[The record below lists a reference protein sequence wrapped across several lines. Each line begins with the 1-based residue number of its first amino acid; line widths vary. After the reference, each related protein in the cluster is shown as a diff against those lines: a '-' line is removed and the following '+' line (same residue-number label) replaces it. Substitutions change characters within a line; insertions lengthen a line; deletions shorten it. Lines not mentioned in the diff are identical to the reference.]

1 MNAYFI
7 SPGAGVLI
15 GLVYALLKVRSPAP
29 PAIALIGLLG
39 MLIGEQLSVLVVRQA
54 AAAQAA
60 PRQKATGAMGINTVA
75 SPAAQG
81 ADVHKSPLRGGQT
94 ADGDEA

>member
-7 SPGAGVLI
+7 SLGAGVLV

-39 MLIGEQLSVLVVRQA
+39 MLIGEQLLTLAVRQA
-54 AAAQAA
+54 TAAQTTPHDKAAAPGIKALTAPATLGTGPVHA
-60 PRQKATGAMGINTVA
+60 PRQHGQRIYGDGI
-75 SPAAQG
+75 
-81 ADVHKSPLRGGQT
+81 
-94 ADGDEA
+94 